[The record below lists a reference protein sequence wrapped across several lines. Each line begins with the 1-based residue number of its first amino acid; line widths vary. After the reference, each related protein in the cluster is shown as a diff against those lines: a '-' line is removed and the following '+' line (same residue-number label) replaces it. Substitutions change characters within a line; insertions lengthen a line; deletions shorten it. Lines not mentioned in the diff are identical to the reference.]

1 VEISA
6 NLSKNMRDGRSRQ
19 KIVPPSRL
27 PKGYVMNQQVEILH
41 SAETIN
47 AGLQAAQSAMN
58 QTSAAAIGELKETE
72 AKNDAL
78 NALGKTITQYSE
90 NNGQCKSAVI
100 DMMGDLL
107 RMQDQ
112 VTALAA
118 SLPTAQKQ
126 VEAASQESEAFG
138 DDASSGATENV
149 RDATRSGGT

>member
-1 VEISA
+1 
-6 NLSKNMRDGRSRQ
+6 
-19 KIVPPSRL
+19 
-27 PKGYVMNQQVEILH
+27 
-41 SAETIN
+41 
-47 AGLQAAQSAMN
+47 MN
-58 QTSAAAIGELKETE
+58 QTSVAAIGELKETAE
-72 AKNDAL
+72 AKNDAF